1 MSWTRRTGWESAG
14 MNDRLRAKLPTS
26 VHVPF
31 ALVAAVGLFGLMWIA
46 LRHWRIGSSL
56 IGLALLLAAVLR
68 LVLPSEQVGLLAIR
82 SRGVDLLLYSCLGL
96 MILAVALTI
105 QS

>member
-1 MSWTRRTGWESAG
+1 M
-14 MNDRLRAKLPTS
+14 S
-26 VHVPF
+26 VHAPFGTVLALGLF
-31 ALVAAVGLFGLMWIA
+31 ALLWIA

-96 MILAVALTI
+96 LILAVALTI